1 MLRSI
6 GHTKIAKY
14 MFDIKNGFTLI
25 ELLVVM
31 AIFSFL
37 ILVLMSSFTN
47 TYAYITDLNT
57 QSHVENQIQ
66 YSMSYLKK
74 IIRNGATV
82 NLTNV
87 NSGICNPNPPQGSI
101 VLCSSSGPLIVKN
114 QEGQIIATIALTPSS
129 STLGGQRTGG
139 YITYNGN
146 DVTNSNNIDI
156 QALNFYYYNYD
167 YTGTPQGSNSS
178 VYIAPYVTILI
189 KGCTLNTF
197 QFYGQKV
204 CMNLISSATLENYVY
219 SK

>member
-1 MLRSI
+1 MLKNI
-6 GHTKIAKY
+6 KHNKIIWY
-14 MFDIKNGFTLI
+14 IRNIKRGFTLI

-66 YSMSYLKK
+66 YAMSYLKK

-87 NSGICNPNPPQGSI
+87 NSGICNPNPPQGSVI
-101 VLCSSSGPLIVKN
+101 LCSLSGPLIVKN
-114 QEGQIIATIALTPSS
+114 QQGQIIATIALNTSS
-129 STLGGQRTGG
+129 SSLGQKIGG

-146 DVTNSNNIDI
+146 NVTNSNNIDI
-156 QALNFYYYNYD
+156 QALNFYYYNYN
-167 YTGTPQGSNSS
+167 YTGTPQGSNSN

-219 SK
+219 SN

>member
-1 MLRSI
+1 MLRNVKNN
-6 GHTKIAKY
+6 KIAKY
-14 MFDIKNGFTLI
+14 VFNIKKGFTLI

-66 YSMSYLKK
+66 YAMSYLKK
-74 IIRNGATV
+74 VIRNGATV

-87 NSGICNPNPPQGSI
+87 NSGICNPNPPQSSI
-101 VLCSSSGPLIVKN
+101 VLCSSSGSLIVKN
-114 QEGQIIATIALTPSS
+114 QVGDTIATITLTSS
-129 STLGGQRTGG
+129 SSIPGGQKTGG
-139 YITYNGN
+139 YITYNGSN
-146 DVTNSNNIDI
+146 VTNPNNIDVE
-156 QALNFYYYNYD
+156 ALNFYYYNYN

-219 SK
+219 SN